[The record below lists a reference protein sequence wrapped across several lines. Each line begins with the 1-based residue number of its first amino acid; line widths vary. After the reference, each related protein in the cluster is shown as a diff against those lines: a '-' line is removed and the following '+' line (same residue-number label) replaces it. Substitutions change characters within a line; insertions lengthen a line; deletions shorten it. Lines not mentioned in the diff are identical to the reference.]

1 MGVRK
6 RDASRN
12 KPATFCP
19 LSESHLDTILTTPVV
34 RPETLDPPDL
44 YEDNQPMIDKPVS
57 PAGTLPATFSPLVRA
72 VIDTVSEGIVI
83 FDQQGRMLY
92 ANASARRAIDGQNGD
107 VRNRLQ
113 SLGAR
118 FAPLK
123 NGAQSIGEAAILPPA
138 GPLTL
143 AERER
148 QAITDTLQDTS
159 GKLAETARRLGISRT
174 TLWRRLK
181 SYGMDGFRASP

>member
-1 MGVRK
+1 M
-6 RDASRN
+6 
-12 KPATFCP
+12 
-19 LSESHLDTILTTPVV
+19 SESHLDTNLTAPV
-34 RPETLDPPDL
+34 RPETLETRVL

-72 VIDTVSEGIVI
+72 VIDSVTEGIVI
-83 FDQQGRMLY
+83 FDQQGRLLY
-92 ANASARRAIDGQNGD
+92 ANASARRVIDGQNGD

-118 FAPLK
+118 FSPLR
-123 NGAQSIGEAAILPPA
+123 NGTQSLGEAAILPPTGA
-138 GPLTL
+138 LTL

-181 SYGMDGFRASP
+181 SYGMEGFRASP

>member
-1 MGVRK
+1 MQV
-6 RDASRN
+6 
-12 KPATFCP
+12 
-19 LSESHLDTILTTPVV
+19 
-34 RPETLDPPDL
+34 L

-57 PAGTLPATFSPLVRA
+57 SAGTMPATFSPLVRA
-72 VIDTVSEGIVI
+72 VIDSVTEGVVI
-83 FDQQGRMLY
+83 FDQQGRLLY
-92 ANASARRAIDGQNGD
+92 ANTSARRVIDGQNGD

-118 FAPLK
+118 FALLK
-123 NGAQSIGEAAILPPA
+123 NGTQSLGEAAILPPTGA
-138 GPLTL
+138 LTL

-181 SYGMDGFRASP
+181 SYGVDGFRASP

>member
-1 MGVRK
+1 
-6 RDASRN
+6 
-12 KPATFCP
+12 
-19 LSESHLDTILTTPVV
+19 
-34 RPETLDPPDL
+34 
-44 YEDNQPMIDKPVS
+44 MIDKPVS
-57 PAGTLPATFSPLVRA
+57 PAGNAPSTFSPLVRA
-72 VIDTVSEGIVI
+72 VIDSVSEGVVI
-83 FDQQGRMLY
+83 FDQQGRLLY
-92 ANASARRAIDGQNGD
+92 ANTSARRVIDGQNGGGD

-113 SLGAR
+113 MLGAR

-123 NGAQSIGEAAILPPA
+123 NGTQNLGEAAILPQT

-148 QAITDTLQDTS
+148 QAITATLQDTS

-181 SYGMDGFRASP
+181 SYGMEGFRASP

>member
-1 MGVRK
+1 
-6 RDASRN
+6 
-12 KPATFCP
+12 
-19 LSESHLDTILTTPVV
+19 
-34 RPETLDPPDL
+34 
-44 YEDNQPMIDKPVS
+44 MIDKPVS
-57 PAGTLPATFSPLVRA
+57 PAGNAPVTFSPLVRA
-72 VIDTVSEGIVI
+72 VIDSVSEGVVI
-83 FDQQGRMLY
+83 FDQQGRLLY
-92 ANASARRAIDGQNGD
+92 ANAPARRVIDGQNGGGD

-113 SLGAR
+113 TLGAR
-118 FAPLK
+118 FTPLK
-123 NGAQSIGEAAILPPA
+123 NGPQNLGEAAILPQT

-148 QAITDTLQDTS
+148 QAITATLQDTS

>member
-1 MGVRK
+1 
-6 RDASRN
+6 
-12 KPATFCP
+12 
-19 LSESHLDTILTTPVV
+19 
-34 RPETLDPPDL
+34 
-44 YEDNQPMIDKPVS
+44 MIDKPVS
-57 PAGTLPATFSPLVRA
+57 PAGTTPATFTPLVRA
-72 VIDTVSEGIVI
+72 VIDSVNEGIVV
-83 FDQQGRMLY
+83 FDPQGRVLY

-113 SLGAR
+113 TMGAR
-118 FAPLK
+118 FATLK
-123 NGAQSIGEAAILPPA
+123 NGVQSLGEAAILPAA

-181 SYGMDGFRASP
+181 SYGMDGFRPTA

>member
-1 MGVRK
+1 
-6 RDASRN
+6 
-12 KPATFCP
+12 
-19 LSESHLDTILTTPVV
+19 
-34 RPETLDPPDL
+34 
-44 YEDNQPMIDKPVS
+44 MIDKPVAPTGTV
-57 PAGTLPATFSPLVRA
+57 PAAFSPLARA
-72 VIDTVSEGIVI
+72 VIDSVSEGVVI
-83 FDQQGRMLY
+83 FDQQGRLLY
-92 ANASARRAIDGQNGD
+92 ANATARRAIDGQNGD

-118 FAPLK
+118 FAPLR
-123 NGAQSIGEAAILPPA
+123 NGTQALGEAAILPQA

-148 QAITDTLQDTS
+148 QAITDTLQGTS

-181 SYGMDGFRASP
+181 TYGVDGYRASP

>member
-1 MGVRK
+1 M
-6 RDASRN
+6 
-12 KPATFCP
+12 
-19 LSESHLDTILTTPVV
+19 L
-34 RPETLDPPDL
+34 
-44 YEDNQPMIDKPVS
+44 DKPVS
-57 PAGTLPATFSPLVRA
+57 PAGSVPAAFSPLVRA
-72 VIDTVSEGIVI
+72 VIDSVTEGIVI
-83 FDQQGRMLY
+83 FDQQGRLLY
-92 ANASARRAIDGQNGD
+92 ANTSARRAIDGQNGGD
-107 VRNRLQ
+107 LRNRLQ

-123 NGAQSIGEAAILPPA
+123 NGTQSLGEAAILPPTGA
-138 GPLTL
+138 LTL

-181 SYGMDGFRASP
+181 SYGLDGFRASP

>member
-1 MGVRK
+1 
-6 RDASRN
+6 
-12 KPATFCP
+12 
-19 LSESHLDTILTTPVV
+19 
-34 RPETLDPPDL
+34 
-44 YEDNQPMIDKPVS
+44 MIDKPVA
-57 PAGTLPATFSPLVRA
+57 PADTVPATFSPLVRA
-72 VIDTVSEGIVI
+72 VIDSVTEGIVI
-83 FDQQGRMLY
+83 FDQQGRVLY

-118 FAPLK
+118 FSPLK
-123 NGAQSIGEAAILPPA
+123 SGAQSLGEAAILPPS

-148 QAITDTLQDTS
+148 QAITTTLQDTS

-181 SYGMDGFRASP
+181 SYGVDGFRASP

>member
-1 MGVRK
+1 
-6 RDASRN
+6 
-12 KPATFCP
+12 
-19 LSESHLDTILTTPVV
+19 
-34 RPETLDPPDL
+34 
-44 YEDNQPMIDKPVS
+44 MIDKPVS

-72 VIDTVSEGIVI
+72 VIDSVNEGVVI
-83 FDQQGRMLY
+83 FDQQGRVLY
-92 ANASARRAIDGQNGD
+92 ANTSARRVIDGQNGD

-118 FAPLK
+118 FSLLK
-123 NGAQSIGEAAILPPA
+123 NGTQNLGEAAILPPTGA
-138 GPLTL
+138 LTL

-148 QAITDTLQDTS
+148 QAIADTLQDTS

>member
-1 MGVRK
+1 MQ
-6 RDASRN
+6 
-12 KPATFCP
+12 
-19 LSESHLDTILTTPVV
+19 
-34 RPETLDPPDL
+34 DL

-57 PAGTLPATFSPLVRA
+57 PAGNPPATFSPLVRA
-72 VIDTVSEGIVI
+72 VIDSVNEGVVI
-83 FDQQGRMLY
+83 FDQQGRLLY
-92 ANASARRAIDGQNGD
+92 ANASARRVIDGQGNGD

-113 SLGAR
+113 NLGAR
-118 FAPLK
+118 FSPLK
-123 NGAQSIGEAAILPPA
+123 NGTQNLGEAAILPPTGA
-138 GPLTL
+138 LTL

-148 QAITDTLQDTS
+148 QAIADTLQDTS

>member
-1 MGVRK
+1 
-6 RDASRN
+6 
-12 KPATFCP
+12 
-19 LSESHLDTILTTPVV
+19 
-34 RPETLDPPDL
+34 
-44 YEDNQPMIDKPVS
+44 MIDKPLA
-57 PAGTLPATFSPLVRA
+57 PAGNAPAAFSPLARA
-72 VIDTVSEGIVI
+72 VIDSVSEGIVI
-83 FDQQGRMLY
+83 FDHQGRVLY

-118 FAPLK
+118 FSPLK
-123 NGAQSIGEAAILPPA
+123 NGVQSLGEAAILPA
-138 GPLTL
+138 GGPSTL

-148 QAITDTLQDTS
+148 QAITTTLQDTS

-181 SYGMDGFRASP
+181 SYGLDGFRASP

>member
-1 MGVRK
+1 
-6 RDASRN
+6 
-12 KPATFCP
+12 
-19 LSESHLDTILTTPVV
+19 
-34 RPETLDPPDL
+34 
-44 YEDNQPMIDKPVS
+44 MIDRPVS
-57 PAGTLPATFSPLVRA
+57 PAGNLPATFSPLVRA
-72 VIDTVSEGIVI
+72 VIDSVTEGVVI
-83 FDQQGRMLY
+83 FDLQGGVMY
-92 ANASARRAIDGQNGD
+92 ANTAARRVSDGQGNGD

-123 NGAQSIGEAAILPPA
+123 NGAQSLGEAAILPPA
-138 GPLTL
+138 GALTL

-148 QAITDTLQDTS
+148 QAIADTLQDTS

>member
-1 MGVRK
+1 
-6 RDASRN
+6 
-12 KPATFCP
+12 
-19 LSESHLDTILTTPVV
+19 
-34 RPETLDPPDL
+34 
-44 YEDNQPMIDKPVS
+44 MIDKPVA
-57 PAGTLPATFSPLVRA
+57 PAGIAPAAFSPLARA
-72 VIDTVSEGIVI
+72 VIDSGNEGVVI
-83 FDQQGRMLY
+83 FDQQGRVLY
-92 ANASARRAIDGQNGD
+92 ANAAARRTIDGQNGD

-118 FAPLK
+118 FATLK
-123 NGAQSIGEAAILPPA
+123 NGAQSLGEAAILPQA
-138 GPLTL
+138 GASTL

-148 QAITDTLQDTS
+148 QAIADTLQDTS

>member
-1 MGVRK
+1 
-6 RDASRN
+6 
-12 KPATFCP
+12 
-19 LSESHLDTILTTPVV
+19 
-34 RPETLDPPDL
+34 
-44 YEDNQPMIDKPVS
+44 MIDKPVIPS
-57 PAGTLPATFSPLVRA
+57 GAQQPGTFSPLVRA
-72 VIDTVSEGIVI
+72 VIDTVNEGIVV
-83 FDQQGRMLY
+83 FDPQGRVLY
-92 ANASARRAIDGQNGD
+92 ANTSARRAIDGNGGGD

-113 SLGAR
+113 TLGAK

-123 NGAQSIGEAAILPPA
+123 NGAQSLGEAAILPAA

-148 QAITDTLQDTS
+148 QAIADTLQDTS